1 MGISNALK
9 AATKATEDVLQRF
22 LPAWLPGRTEIAA
35 GAGYVE
41 YAGSPVGNLTPDFV
55 GQRCFDTTA
64 GAFYLATSTTAAG
77 WKPITYQPLPKADSI
92 LTKYGATGYDIAR
105 ASGSSTNLTF
115 GTTDL
120 THTVSN
126 ERPRFSTYTRK
137 CTMGSSGT
145 SEIRISRFTPIAAD
159 PTEKAFS
166 IDIYLETHPNEF
178 LGAGNN
184 PDIIVALS
192 SSTTTSIGSNYSR
205 WTFDA
210 IGLRQG
216 WNTLKMRSADTVD
229 ATSAYSGNLPYGVK
243 RLADTGTG
251 FNFATESLGYISLT
265 FEHMGSAVV
274 HLDQIRTPA
283 KAKAVLVIGF
293 DANGSSASDDVF
305 INKVAPLFAQYGI
318 RSYFT
323 YTNIY
328 ELIYAGTASWT
339 RMATLYNAWG
349 WDCINHTWS
358 HGATNVGRNV
368 TLSSLVAASDVMTA
382 TFASAHA
389 IPIGT
394 TFKAKVSG
402 GSISQANGIFD
413 MVATTTT
420 AATYTATGA
429 GTGTSTGT
437 ITLTSFLSEV
447 FASDTTENRR
457 LLLHEIKDASDSMK
471 AVGFGRA
478 ANYLAYPNNMVPEL
492 TILQYA
498 CAAAGVKLGRAV
510 RNGYTNVNELGI
522 DNPLN
527 MGSFTMDSG
536 STATLTSYV
545 AAKINGAISRGDH
558 IQIYG
563 HYILDDTDPA
573 MSAYWPT
580 ADGSEYPPANNGNP
594 SPPSAS
600 LSGTGGWW
608 YYSQLRNL
616 VVNTIAPAIA
626 NGTLLVMSPSEYA
639 TYMGYNQ

>member
-1 MGISNALK
+1 MFNQLTNSARVGVDFARDANGRITGIVGQGGS
-9 AATKATEDVLQRF
+9 RF
-22 LPAWLPGRTEIAA
+22 SPQ
-35 GAGYVE
+35 AGY
-41 YAGSPVGNLTPDFV
+41 
-55 GQRCFDTTA
+55 
-64 GAFYLATSTTAAG
+64 
-77 WKPITYQPLPKADSI
+77 ADAM
-92 LTKYGATGYDIAR
+92 LTKYGTVGYDIAR

-137 CTMGSSGT
+137 CTMGATGT

-159 PTEKAFS
+159 ATEKAFS
-166 IDIYLETHPNEF
+166 IDIYLESHPSEF

-192 SSTTTSIGSNYSR
+192 SSTSTSLGSNYSR

-265 FEHMGSAVV
+265 FEHMANMVV

-283 KAKAVLVIGF
+283 KARAVLVIGF
-293 DANGSSASDDVF
+293 DANGSGNTDDVF
-305 INKVAPLFAQYGI
+305 LNKVAPLFAQYGI

-328 ELIYAGTASWT
+328 ELLFSGSQAWQ
-339 RMATLYNAWG
+339 RMATLYNTWG
-349 WDCINHTWS
+349 WDAINHTWS

-368 TLSSLVAASDVMTA
+368 TLSSLVASSDVMTA
-382 TFASAHA
+382 TFASAHG
-389 IPIGT
+389 ITLGT

-413 MVATTTT
+413 MVAATATT
-420 AATYTATGA
+420 ATYTATGA

-447 FASDTTENRR
+447 FATDTTENRR
-457 LLLHEIKDASDSMK
+457 LWLHEVADTANAMR
-471 AVGFGRA
+471 ACGFGRA
-478 ANYLAYPNNMVPEL
+478 AGYLAYPNNMVPEL
-492 TILQYA
+492 AVLQYG
-498 CAAAGVKLGRAV
+498 CTAAGVKLARGV
-510 RNGYTNVNELGI
+510 RGGYTAVNELGI

-527 MGSFTMDSG
+527 MGSFEMGSG
-536 STATLTSYV
+536 ASGTVTSYI
-545 AAKINGAISRGDH
+545 AGKISGAISRGDH

-563 HYILDDTDPA
+563 HYILDDTDA
-573 MSAYWPT
+573 TMSAYWPT
-580 ADGSEYPPANNGNP
+580 ADGTEYPPANNGNP
-594 SPPSAS
+594 SPPSGS

-616 VVNTIAPAIA
+616 VVNTIAPAVA
-626 NGTLLVMSPSEYA
+626 NGTLLVMSPSEYMA
-639 TYMGYNQ
+639 YMGYSS

>member
-1 MGISNALK
+1 MPGLSPTSGLSANGVTY
-9 AATKATEDVLQRF
+9 ATDASGNITGLAG
-22 LPAWLPGRTEIAA
+22 PPNGRKLIPQ
-35 GAGYVE
+35 AGY
-41 YAGSPVGNLTPDFV
+41 
-55 GQRCFDTTA
+55 
-64 GAFYLATSTTAAG
+64 
-77 WKPITYQPLPKADSI
+77 ADAV
-92 LTKYGATGYDIAR
+92 LTKYGTVGYDIAR

-137 CTMGSSGT
+137 CTMGATGT

-159 PTEKAFS
+159 ATEKAFS
-166 IDIYLETHPNEF
+166 IDIYLESHPNEF

-205 WTFDA
+205 WTFSA
-210 IGLRQG
+210 VSLRQG

-229 ATSAYSGNLPYGVK
+229 AVSYTGNLPYGVN

-265 FEHMGSAVV
+265 FEHMANAVV

-283 KAKAVLVIGF
+283 KAKSVLVIGF
-293 DANGSSASDDVF
+293 DANGSGNTDDVF
-305 INKVAPLFAQYGI
+305 LTKVAPLFAQYGI

-328 ELIYAGTASWT
+328 ELLFSGSQAWQ
-339 RMATLYNAWG
+339 RMATLYNTWG
-349 WDCINHTWS
+349 WDAINHTWS

-382 TFASAHA
+382 TFSSAHG
-389 IPIGT
+389 ITLGT
-394 TFKAKVSG
+394 TVKCKVSG

-413 MVATTTT
+413 MVAATATTL
-420 AATYTATGA
+420 TYTATGA

-447 FASDTTENRR
+447 LASDTTENRR
-457 LLLHEIKDASDSMK
+457 LWLHEVADTSAAMR
-471 AVGFGRA
+471 ACGFGRA
-478 ANYLAYPNNMVPEL
+478 AGYLAYPNNMVPEL
-492 TILQYA
+492 TVLQYG
-498 CAAAGVKLGRAV
+498 CTAAGVKLARGV
-510 RNGYTNVNELGI
+510 RGGYTAVNELGI

-527 MGSFTMDSG
+527 MGSFEMGSG
-536 STATLTSYV
+536 SSGTVTSYI
-545 AAKINGAISRGDH
+545 AGKIAGAISRGDH

-563 HYILDDTDPA
+563 HYILDDTDA
-573 MSAYWPT
+573 TMSAYWPT
-580 ADGSEYPPANNGNP
+580 ADGTEYPPANNGNP
-594 SPPSAS
+594 SPPSGS

-626 NGTLLVMSPSEYA
+626 NGTLLVMSPSEYMA
-639 TYMGYNQ
+639 YMGYTS

>member
-1 MGISNALK
+1 MGGM
-9 AATKATEDVLQRF
+9 TF
-22 LPAWLPGRTEIAA
+22 PAAA
-35 GAGYVE
+35 GAPRLVKDRNGRI
-41 YAGSPVGNLTPDFV
+41 VGLSGPP
-55 GQRCFDTTA
+55 GRRR
-64 GAFYLATSTTAAG
+64 L
-77 WKPITYQPLPKADSI
+77 LPQACHADAMF
-92 LTKYGATGYDIAR
+92 TKYGAVGYDIAR
-105 ASGSSTNLTF
+105 ASGSASNLTF

-120 THTVSN
+120 THSVSN

-137 CTMGSSGT
+137 CVLGSSGT

-159 PTEKAFS
+159 ATEKAFS
-166 IDIYLETHPNEF
+166 IDIYLESHPNEF

-192 SSTTTSIGSNYSR
+192 SSTSTSIGSNYSR

-265 FEHMGSAVV
+265 FEHMANQTV

-283 KAKAVLVIGF
+283 KAKSVLVIGF
-293 DANGSSASDDVF
+293 DANGSGNKDDVF
-305 INKVAPLFAQYGI
+305 LNKVAPLFSQYGI

-328 ELIYAGTASWT
+328 ELLFSGSQAWQ
-339 RMATLYNAWG
+339 RMATLYNTWG
-349 WDCINHTWS
+349 WDAINHTWS

-382 TFASAHA
+382 TFASAHG
-389 IPIGT
+389 ITLGT

-402 GSISQANGIFD
+402 GSIAAANGTWD
-413 MVATTTT
+413 MVAATATT
-420 AATYTATGA
+420 ATYTATGA

-447 FASDTTENRR
+447 LASDTTENRR
-457 LLLHEIKDASDSMK
+457 LWLHEVKDTSDAMR
-471 AVGFGRA
+471 ACGFGRA
-478 ANYLAYPNNMVPEL
+478 AGYLAYPNNMVPQL
-492 TILQYA
+492 DVLQYG
-498 CAAAGVKLGRAV
+498 CTAAGVKLARGV
-510 RNGYTNVNELGI
+510 RGGYTAVNELGI

-527 MGSFTMDSG
+527 MGSFEMGSG
-536 STATLTSYV
+536 ASGAQTSYI
-545 AAKINGAISRGDH
+545 AAKIAGAIARGDH

-580 ADGSEYPPANNGNP
+580 ADGTEYPPANSGNP

-626 NGTLLVMSPSEYA
+626 NGTLLVMSPSEYLA
-639 TYMGYNQ
+639 YMGFTS

>member
-1 MGISNALK
+1 MSGERDAVGTQVDSYGNRQV
-9 AATKATEDVLQRF
+9 DVFYTRDTSGNITGLVG
-22 LPAWLPGRTEIAA
+22 PPNGRKLIPQ
-35 GAGYVE
+35 AGY
-41 YAGSPVGNLTPDFV
+41 
-55 GQRCFDTTA
+55 
-64 GAFYLATSTTAAG
+64 
-77 WKPITYQPLPKADSI
+77 ADAV
-92 LTKYGATGYDIAR
+92 LTKYGTVGYDIAR
-105 ASGSSTNLTF
+105 ASGSSSNLTF

-137 CTMGSSGT
+137 CTMGATGA

-159 PTEKAFS
+159 PTELAFS
-166 IDIYLETHPNEF
+166 IDIYLETHPSEF

-184 PDIIVALS
+184 PDIIVTLS
-192 SSTTTSIGSNYSR
+192 ASTTTSLGSNYSR
-205 WTFDA
+205 WKFNSLS
-210 IGLRQG
+210 LRQG

-229 ATSAYSGNLPYGVK
+229 ATTFTGNLPYGVN

-251 FNFATESLGYISLT
+251 FNFAAESLGYLSLT
-265 FEHMGSAVV
+265 FTKMANAVV

-293 DANGSSASDDVF
+293 DANGSDANDNVF
-305 INKVAPLFAQYGI
+305 LDKVAPLFAQYGI

-328 ELIYAGTASWT
+328 ELIYAGTAAWT
-339 RMATLYNAWG
+339 RMAALYNTWG
-349 WDCINHTWS
+349 WDAINHTWS

-382 TFASAHA
+382 TFASAHG
-389 IPIGT
+389 ITLGT

-402 GSISQANGIFD
+402 GSIAAANGTWD
-413 MVATTTT
+413 MVAATATT
-420 AATYTATGA
+420 ATYTATGA

-447 FASDTTENRR
+447 LASDTTENRR
-457 LLLHEIKDASDSMK
+457 LLLHEIKDVSDSMK

-492 TILQYA
+492 GLLQYV
-498 CAAAGVKLGRAV
+498 CDQAGVKLGRGV

-527 MGSFTMDSG
+527 MGSFEMGSG
-536 STATLTSYV
+536 ASGTTTSYV
-545 AAKINGAISRGDH
+545 AAKIAGAISRGDH

-563 HYILDDTDPA
+563 HFILDDTDPA

-580 ADGSEYPPANNGNP
+580 SDGSEYPPANNGNP

-616 VVNTIAPAIA
+616 VVNTIAPAMA
-626 NGTLLVMSPSEYA
+626 NGTLLVMSPSEYMA
-639 TYMGYNQ
+639 YMGYTS